1 MRMLSCADDFGGRP
15 TFELLAEPRRQ
26 GPLS

>member
-1 MRMLSCADDFGGRP
+1 MRMLICADDFGGRP
-15 TFELLAEPRRQ
+15 PFKLLAEPRRQ